1 VQAAVLAVTVTGFV
15 VVHRIRLE
23 REPAGLT

>member
-1 VQAAVLAVTVTGFV
+1 VLAVTVTGFV